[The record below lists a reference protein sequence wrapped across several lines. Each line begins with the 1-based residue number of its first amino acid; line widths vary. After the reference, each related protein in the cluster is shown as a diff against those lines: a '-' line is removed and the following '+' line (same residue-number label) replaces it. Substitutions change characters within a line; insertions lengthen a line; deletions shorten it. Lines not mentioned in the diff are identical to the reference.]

1 MSFLKPIC
9 RTSLFLI
16 IPVLLIAG
24 FLCTNLHA
32 QHLYP
37 KKELIFTQV
46 IAMPGFYS
54 VIAVTNRGTDIY
66 RAAMF
71 LSTGAES
78 TAWNPVVNGEQVTN
92 GTVPVSIPPDETK
105 VFYITD
111 TEFKVGLAFLSSY
124 DFWIDNHVEG
134 NLTYYS
140 FTEDIYLDA
149 VGVPGSSE
157 FLNVSLPFSSFNDV
171 GLSLGNISGD
181 HATVDVTL
189 FDNTGFQVSNCQFT
203 VLSGGHFAAYL
214 KELPWTTSIGS
225 FGPVGKVDIQT
236 DVSLSG
242 IAMTITPD
250 GIGGAQISTLPL
262 EGTPLVY
269 TLGLT
274 SGEGAETYMG
284 KLTLWIEG
292 FFVKGYMTLTQENG
306 EFIQQGKYGS
316 VPFMVSGRL
325 KDDSLDLAFVTD
337 GWPTAGLGHGVSL
350 YLHFWNFDVS
360 SNEIYGDW
368 SADHILDAGV
378 GSITG
383 DAIINNM
390 KIE

>member
-1 MSFLKPIC
+1 MSAFKSVYKPLSFFILAC
-9 RTSLFLI
+9 LFSALSMST
-16 IPVLLIAG
+16 PLR
-24 FLCTNLHA
+24 A

-54 VIAVTNRGTDIY
+54 VIALTNRGTGIY
-66 RAAMF
+66 SASMF
-71 LSTGAES
+71 LSTGAVN
-78 TAWNPVVNGEQVTN
+78 TAWNPLVNGEQVTN
-92 GTVPVSIPPDETK
+92 GTVQVSIPPDETK
-105 VFYITD
+105 IFYITD
-111 TEFKVGLAFLSSY
+111 TEFKVGLAFLSSW
-124 DFWIDNHVEG
+124 DFWLENHAEG

-157 FLNVSLPFSSFNDV
+157 FFNVSLPFSKFSDV

-181 HATVDVTL
+181 HATVDVVL
-189 FDNTGFQVSNCQFT
+189 FDNTGFPVSNCQFT

-214 KELPWTTSIGS
+214 KELPWTVPIGS

-242 IAMTITPD
+242 IAMTVTPD
-250 GIGGAQISTLPL
+250 GNGGAQISTLPL
-262 EGTPLVY
+262 DATPLVY

-274 SGEGAETYMG
+274 SGTDTYMG
-284 KLTLWIEG
+284 RLTLWIEG
-292 FFVKGYMTLTQENG
+292 YFVKGYMTLTQENG

-325 KDDSLDLAFVTD
+325 KNESLDLAFVTD
-337 GWPTAGLGHGVSL
+337 GWPTAAQGHGVSL
-350 YLHFWNFDVS
+350 YLHFWDFDVS
-360 SNEIYGDW
+360 SDEMNGDW
-368 SADHILDAGV
+368 SADHILDPGV
-378 GSITG
+378 GTITG

>member
-1 MSFLKPIC
+1 MPAGNSV
-9 RTSLFLI
+9 RRLFFTKI
-16 IPVLLIAG
+16 IPGIMVLLS
-24 FLCTNLHA
+24 LSSPLHS

-54 VIAVTNRGTDIY
+54 VIAVTNRGTEIY

-111 TEFKVGLAFLSSY
+111 TDFKVGLAFFSSY
-124 DFWIDNHVEG
+124 DFWLENHVEG

-140 FTEDIYLDA
+140 FSGNITLDA
-149 VGVPGSSE
+149 IGVPASTE
-157 FLNVSLPFSSFNDV
+157 FFNTSLPFSSFNDV

-181 HATVDVTL
+181 HAAVEVTL
-189 FDNTGFQVSNCQFT
+189 FDHTGIPVSECQFT
-203 VLSGGHFAAYL
+203 VLSGGHFSAYL
-214 KELPWTTSIGS
+214 KELPWTTPIGS

-236 DVSLSG
+236 DVSLTG

-250 GIGGAQISTLPL
+250 GAGGAQISTLPL
-262 EGTPLVY
+262 DATPLVY

-274 SGEGAETYMG
+274 SGSGVDTYMG
-284 KLTLWIEG
+284 RLTLWIEG

-316 VPFMVSGRL
+316 VPFMVSGRI
-325 KDDSLDLAFVTD
+325 KNDSLDLAFVTD
-337 GWPTAGLGHGVSL
+337 GWPTAAQGHGVSL
-350 YLHFWNFDVS
+350 YLHFWGFDVS
-360 SNEIYGDW
+360 ADEIIGDW
-368 SADHILDAGV
+368 SADHILDPGV
-378 GSITG
+378 GAITG

>member
-1 MSFLKPIC
+1 MSTF
-9 RTSLFLI
+9 RTVYKSFFSSTSIVLFLI
-16 IPVLLIAG
+16 ISLTG
-24 FLCTNLHA
+24 SSSA

-54 VIAVTNRGTDIY
+54 VIAVTNRGTDTY
-66 RAAMF
+66 EAAMF
-71 LSTGAES
+71 LSTGVES
-78 TAWNPVVNGEQVTN
+78 TAWNPVVNGEQVVN
-92 GTVPVSIPPDETK
+92 GTVLVNIEPDETM
-105 VFYITD
+105 VFQITD
-111 TEFKVGLAFLSSY
+111 TAFKVGFAFFSSFDY
-124 DFWIDNHVEG
+124 WIDNHVEG

-140 FTEDIYLDA
+140 FNGNITLDS

-157 FLNVSLPFSSFNDV
+157 FLNVSLPFSKFNDV

-181 HATVDVTL
+181 HATVEVTL
-189 FDNTGFQVSNCQFT
+189 FDHTGIPVSECQFT
-203 VLSGGHFAAYL
+203 VLSGGHFSAYL
-214 KELPWTTSIGS
+214 KELPWTTPVGS
-225 FGPVGKVDIQT
+225 FGPVGKADIIT

-242 IAMTITPD
+242 IAMTVTPD
-250 GIGGAQISTLPL
+250 GDGGAQISTLPL
-262 EGTPLVY
+262 DGTPLLY

-274 SGEGAETYMG
+274 SGADTYMG

-292 FFVKGYMTLTQENG
+292 FFVKGYMTLTQVNG
-306 EFIQQGKYGS
+306 EFVEQNPTGS

-337 GWPTAGLGHGVSL
+337 SWPTAGQGHGVSL
-350 YLHFWNFDVS
+350 YLHFWSFDVS
-360 SNEIYGDW
+360 SDEINGDW
-368 SADHILDAGV
+368 SADHILDPGV
-378 GSITG
+378 GTITG